1 MNLTIENLLAFSR
14 KEHKGIL
21 AGLPTNHERNS
32 QLRNYAKRNAILS
45 DSAAV
50 AGYLLESVH
59 ILEDEVHELKVTN
72 KKLQMAIEAL
82 IDKTNQDVANKQDK
96 RRSK

>member
-32 QLRNYAKRNAILS
+32 QLRNYAKRNAI
-45 DSAAV
+45 
-50 AGYLLESVH
+50 
-59 ILEDEVHELKVTN
+59 
-72 KKLQMAIEAL
+72 
-82 IDKTNQDVANKQDK
+82 
-96 RRSK
+96 